1 MSELNESGLYGFP
14 QLWFEN
20 GRHFIILTIGKA
32 KNKKK
37 RISDYRTTN
46 AAIEFTYWQDVPVN
60 YLTKREGQLKSQLA
74 KIYPTWKNSVEQF
87 VIEESDE
94 PIDLEKYRTCL
105 SEDINLPIS
114 KPSPQKMTDY
124 LRGTLD
130 GEVVD
135 SRDFRPNCDIIPGEI
150 AQLKTPVNQRN
161 TFRNYKMYATLVGNK
176 IIEHIDEQ
184 TLHFC
189 TDAHNAYR
197 LFKTDQRIREKLN
210 TPQDNGFIG

>member
-1 MSELNESGLYGFP
+1 MSEEIESGLYGFVQP
-14 QLWFEN
+14 WFED
-20 GRHFIILTIGKA
+20 GKHFIILTIGKA

-37 RISDYRTTN
+37 RIVGYRTTN

-114 KPSPQKMTDY
+114 KLSPQKMTDY
-124 LRGTLD
+124 FRATLD

-150 AQLKTPVNQRN
+150 AQLKDKDLREP
-161 TFRNYKMYATLVGNK
+161 FRTRKTYATLEGNK
-176 IIEHIDEQ
+176 IIMHDKEQ
-184 TLHFC
+184 TIYLSAN
-189 TDAHNAYR
+189 AHNMDRVCKA
-197 LFKTDQRIREKLN
+197 DQKHREKLN
-210 TPQDNGFIG
+210 IPQDNGFIS